1 MNYGPKLNP
10 RTENK
15 TKKRRGRIKKIIK
28 HGGAVGKRIE
38 IGGRRGASRKWSPL
52 QLFRRAASVYGTRS
66 GTQSKSRQKVA
77 IKSLFPVWRWHFAG
91 NFASDAFSPWPPVTC
106 FFFFFLFGPH
116 PLVLQDHCLGSF
128 SIMALGSFV
137 LPAAPPSFISNV
149 LKRLS
154 K

>member
-91 NFASDAFSPWPPVTC
+91 NFASDAFSPWPPVTS
-106 FFFFFLFGPH
+106 FFFYLGLIHLSSRTIVSVHFQLWRSDPLYSPRPCRVLFL
-116 PLVLQDHCLGSF
+116 
-128 SIMALGSFV
+128 MY
-137 LPAAPPSFISNV
+137 
-149 LKRLS
+149 
-154 K
+154 